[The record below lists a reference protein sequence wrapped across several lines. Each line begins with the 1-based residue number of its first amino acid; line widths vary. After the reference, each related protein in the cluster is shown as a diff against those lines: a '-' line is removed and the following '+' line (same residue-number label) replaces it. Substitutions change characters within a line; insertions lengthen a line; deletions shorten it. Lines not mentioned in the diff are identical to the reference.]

1 MRLKK
6 QDFKC
11 AKCALAVSQAHPTCT
26 QCKRQMIAQSS
37 KEFMDYVSIHKL
49 RVHEDYDDFYVFN
62 LSVGLVSIRGLT
74 YNRAR
79 GSIRFPKCQMNR
91 NTVFPVKAFGVF
103 VNNLR
108 TKLDREIAKLLGE
121 DHDSEDES
129 REAST
134 AA

>member
-11 AKCALAVSQAHPTCT
+11 AKCDQAVSQPHPACNR
-26 QCKRQMIAQSS
+26 CKRQMIAQNS
-37 KEFMDYVSIHKL
+37 KDFMDYVSIHKL
-49 RVHEDYDDFYVFN
+49 REHEDYDDFYVFN

-74 YNRAR
+74 YNRSR
-79 GSIRFPKCQMNR
+79 GSIRFPKCQMNG
-91 NTVFPVKAFGVF
+91 NTVFPVKAFGIF

-108 TKLDREIAKLLGE
+108 TKLDREIAKLLGGH
-121 DHDSEDES
+121 HDAEDES